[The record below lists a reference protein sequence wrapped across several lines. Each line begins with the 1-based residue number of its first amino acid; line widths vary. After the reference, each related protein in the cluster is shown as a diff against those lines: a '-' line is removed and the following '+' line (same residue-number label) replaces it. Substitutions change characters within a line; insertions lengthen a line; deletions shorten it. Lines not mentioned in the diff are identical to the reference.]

1 MHAMTNL
8 AQLFP
13 YKVVI
18 EVAFRDL
25 DAMGHVNNAVYLSY
39 METARIKFLVDL
51 LAVTSLHDLPVIMA
65 EANCTFKA
73 PAFFGEQLTVGVGVS
88 RFGSKSFDMAYRIDA
103 GDGRLVALA
112 KTVQVMYDYAA
123 ARTIVVPVDF
133 KAKVGALQ
141 GDWAV

>member
-1 MHAMTNL
+1 MSER
-8 AQLFP
+8 AQSFP
-13 YKVVI
+13 YKVII

-65 EANCTFKA
+65 EATCTFKA
-73 PAFFGEQLTVGVGVS
+73 PAFFGELLTVGAGVS
-88 RFGSKSFDMAYRIDA
+88 RFGTKSFDMIYRIDA
-103 GDGRLVALA
+103 GDGRLIALG

-123 ARTIVVPVDF
+123 AQTIVMPEDF
-133 KAKVGALQ
+133 KANVRAFQ
-141 GDWAV
+141 GDWTA